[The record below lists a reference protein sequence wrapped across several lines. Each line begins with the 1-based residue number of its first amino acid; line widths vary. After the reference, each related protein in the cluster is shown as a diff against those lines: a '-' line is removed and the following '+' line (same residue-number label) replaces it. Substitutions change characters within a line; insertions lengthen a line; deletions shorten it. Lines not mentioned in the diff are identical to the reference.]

1 MVSTSCAQRVF
12 KIPLVQRAFAST
24 LKGINT
30 LRYPGSEVPLQ
41 RKQRK
46 GTSGRRQRGYSN
58 DRTNQIIAFH
68 WWNLRL
74 IGRSDEHR
82 TQTTL
87 KRAGCFDDK
96 KYLRCATLVNQVH
109 TWIVSKKF
117 RHEEQPQDT
126 PNNNVQ
132 YSSMERSLKLLNYA
146 LVVSTDVQW

>member
-1 MVSTSCAQRVF
+1 MYLLPWIR
-12 KIPLVQRAFAST
+12 
-24 LKGINT
+24 
-30 LRYPGSEVPLQ
+30 GSPT
-41 RKQRK
+41 KKAKK
-46 GTSGRRQRGYSN
+46 GTSGRTQRGFSN

-74 IGRSDEHR
+74 IGRSDEHD

-87 KRAGCFDDK
+87 KGAGCFDDK

-146 LVVSTDVQW
+146 LVVSTDVRS

>member
-1 MVSTSCAQRVF
+1 MGQFPWIRGSPTKKA
-12 KIPLVQRAFAST
+12 K
-24 LKGINT
+24 KGN
-30 LRYPGSEVPLQ
+30 LWPHSADF
-41 RKQRK
+41 
-46 GTSGRRQRGYSN
+46 SN

-87 KRAGCFDDK
+87 KRASCFDDK
-96 KYLRCATLVNQVH
+96 KYSRCATLVNQVH
-109 TWIVSKKF
+109 TWIVSKTF

-146 LVVSTDVQW
+146 LVVSTDVQS